1 MDKIKNIVIIN
12 DFDYIQGGASKVAI
26 QNANVIARENKNINV
41 YFFCGKHDDST
52 NLGKKVKVICLNQDE
67 NLKDKNRL
75 RGIINGIY
83 NRNAYKKLKELLR
96 TLNPDETIIHVH
108 GWTKVL
114 SSSVFKAAFKLN
126 FKVVLTLHDY
136 FTICP
141 NGALYN
147 FKKSVICDKNPMS
160 LSCIL
165 CNCDSRNYFF
175 KIYRVIRQLVQNS
188 ILKGNLKNVI
198 TISDL
203 SEKIFRKYLKDVKYY
218 RVYNPIDLP
227 ISNKNVDG
235 DYYIYIGRV
244 DMEKGVEDF
253 CTCIEDLGLA
263 GIVVGDG
270 KEFDRLK
277 NKYKSVNFVG
287 WKTKNDIIKYLS
299 NSKALI
305 FPSVWYETAGLT
317 ILEALSQGVPCYV
330 RETVAGAEFIKEGEN
345 GYLFKDLEDL
355 KKKISE
361 HKNEKFKFTLDNK
374 EFLEKTFYRKLM
386 ETYNDIIGGE

>member
-1 MDKIKNIVIIN
+1 MIKNVVVIN
-12 DFDYIQGGASKVAI
+12 DFDYIQGGASKIAI
-26 QNANVIARENKNINV
+26 QNANVIARENKDINV

-52 NLGKKVKVICLNQDE
+52 NLDKNIKVICLNQDE

-83 NRNAYKKLKELLR
+83 NKKAYRTLIKLLKS
-96 TLNPDETIIHVH
+96 LNPDETIIHVH

-114 SSSVFKAAFKLN
+114 SSSVFKAAFKLK
-126 FKVVLTLHDY
+126 FKLVLTLHDY
-136 FTICP
+136 FSVCP

-147 FKKSVICDKNPMS
+147 FKKGAICKKKPMS
-160 LSCIL
+160 FSCMC

-175 KIYRVIRQLVQNS
+175 KLYRILRQDVQNS

-203 SEKIFRKYLKDVKYY
+203 SEKLFRKHLTGVKYY

-227 ISNKNVDG
+227 ISDKTANG
-235 DYYIYIGRV
+235 DYYVYVGRI
-244 DMEKGVEDF
+244 DQEKGVDAF
-253 CTCIEDLGLA
+253 CTCIEDLGLN

-270 KEFDRLK
+270 KEYNRLK
-277 NKYKSVNFVG
+277 DKYKSINFVG
-287 WKTKNDIIKYLS
+287 WKNKNDIIKYLS

-330 RETVAGAEFIKEGEN
+330 RETTAGAEFIKEGEN
-345 GYLFKDLEDL
+345 GCLFKDVADL
-355 KKKISE
+355 KKKIIE
-361 HKNEKFKFTLDNK
+361 NKDKKFKFVLDNK
-374 EFLEKTFYRKLM
+374 EFLEKTFYIKLM
-386 ETYNDIIGGE
+386 ETYNNIIGGE